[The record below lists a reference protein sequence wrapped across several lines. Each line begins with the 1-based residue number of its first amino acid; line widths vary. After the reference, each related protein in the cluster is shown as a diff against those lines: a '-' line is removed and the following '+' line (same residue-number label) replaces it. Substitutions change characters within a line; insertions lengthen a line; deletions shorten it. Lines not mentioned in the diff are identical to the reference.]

1 MPGSMAERENSVRKA
16 RDSTHTT
23 TRERDDAQFKQVPR
37 LGFSLFKIPD
47 SHYCR
52 KWDNPYFLSITRIQ
66 RYFHLS
72 IDYIDYL

>member
-1 MPGSMAERENSVRKA
+1 MAERENSVRKA

-52 KWDNPYFLSITRIQ
+52 KWVETKLVFTFWL
-66 RYFHLS
+66 
-72 IDYIDYL
+72 